1 MADDFHIM
9 DDFTGK
15 EEIQE
20 DSGLMAK
27 VVEGF
32 HVMLDKQK
40 TKISENS
47 SQQETIDTN
56 KEF

>member
-1 MADDFHIM
+1 M

-15 EEIQE
+15 EEVQE

-32 HVMLDKQK
+32 HVMLEKQV
-40 TKISENS
+40 TKVTENS
-47 SQQETIDTN
+47 SQ
-56 KEF
+56 